1 MRKTKLFASILAL
14 SLVATSVPAVN
25 SFSGS
30 DKAEASETEVSVTS
44 GSSIV
49 KEPLGEGEVEVA
61 KSQYTNPI
69 GGYDN
74 NGKLTYGGDPSAMV
88 DGDTVYLY
96 TGHDIAHGDSYV
108 IDGWICYSTK
118 DLLNW
123 KYEGEILNAEDVSWA
138 KPEDDGEY
146 KGKKISAWAAQ
157 TVKHNG
163 KYYFYYCTWD
173 QTASGQ
179 QSIGVAI
186 SDSPT
191 GPFKDLGK
199 PVVSGK
205 VTDFGTETS
214 AWNDIDPTVWIEKD
228 DKGEE
233 HRYLAWGNGNYY
245 ICELNDDMISVK
257 DQNGD
262 GKITGGKSV
271 KDADVIQKTSVTT
284 YTEAPWLYRRQD
296 ANGNYYGQYYLF
308 YASGWREGMSYATTD
323 DLLNGEWSEGKE
335 IARPNVTSNTNHM
348 AVIDFK
354 GKTYFIYH
362 NGALAGGNGYRRVAN
377 ITELKFNEDGS
388 IDEVPETTAGIA
400 GTTTKIY
407 TKAGAGV
414 LAHENFLNSFDDADY
429 LYENVYVGAMGYSDV
444 KDAQWVLTDGKSD
457 KTKPAYVSIQ
467 SENKSGL
474 YLTVNDNGKVTLNQ
488 DSTGTDEMAKRQT
501 FRSVKALDGSEDGV
515 SFESVY
521 KPGQYLTIVNNAL
534 KITDGTDKAAATF
547 VVGENSETP
556 VLRGIS
562 LTTGTNVITQGQKIS
577 KIYFSDVKA
586 IYSDETQKTL
596 AASDYKVDY
605 SKVNVNKTGTQYATV
620 SYTEGDITKTV
631 SVGVTVMPKLKAVT
645 SLKAKV
651 TKKKKAKKA
660 KVVLSWNYSSKV
672 TGYEV
677 YYKTSKNGKFKYA
690 TEVTGKKCTVSEE
703 TTFKAG
709 KTYWVAVKAYR
720 EYNGKTLTGPVKSIK
735 IKIKK

>member
-14 SLVATSVPAVN
+14 SLVATSVPAIS
-25 SFSGS
+25 SFSAS
-30 DKAEASETEVSVTS
+30 DKAEASETDATS
-44 GSSIV
+44 GSGTV
-49 KEPLGEGEVEVA
+49 KEQLGDGEVEVA

-96 TGHDIAHGDSYV
+96 TGHDIATGDSYV

-123 KYEGEILNAEDVSWA
+123 KYEGEIMSSKDISWA
-138 KPEDDGEY
+138 NVAN
-146 KGKKISAWAAQ
+146 SAWAAQ

-173 QTASGQ
+173 KTAKASSNINAGE
-179 QSIGVAI
+179 QSIGVAV

-199 PVVSGK
+199 PVVSGE

-214 AWNDIDPTVWIEKD
+214 EWNDIDPTVWIEKD

-262 GKITGGKSV
+262 GKITGGTSTKT
-271 KDADVIQKTSVTT
+271 ADVIQKTSVTS

-400 GTTTKIY
+400 GTATKIY

-414 LAHENFLNSFDDADY
+414 LAHKNFLNSFDDADY
-429 LYENVYVGAMGYSDV
+429 PYKNIYVGAMGYSDV

-474 YLTVNDNGKVTLNQ
+474 YLTVNDNGKVTLDQ
-488 DSTGTDEMAKRQT
+488 DTTGTDEMAKRQT
-501 FRSVKALDGSEDGV
+501 FRSIKALDGSEDGV

-521 KPGQYLTIVNNAL
+521 KPGQYLTIVNNVL
-534 KITDGTDKAAATF
+534 KITDGTDKTAATF
-547 VVGENSETP
+547 IVGENSETQ

-562 LTTGTNVITQGQKIS
+562 LTAGTNVITQGEKIK
-577 KIYFSDVKA
+577 KINFSNVKA
-586 IYSDETQKTL
+586 IYSDETQKTI
-596 AASDYKVDY
+596 ASSDYKVDY
-605 SKVNVNKTGTQYATV
+605 SKVNINKVGTQYATV
-620 SYTEGDITKTV
+620 SYTEGEVTKTV
-631 SVGVTVMPKLKAVT
+631 SVSVNVLPKLKAVT

-651 TKKKKAKKA
+651 TKKKNAKNA
-660 KVVLSWNYSSKV
+660 KVVLSWNCSSKV

-677 YYKTSKNGKFKYA
+677 YYKTSKNGKLKYA

-709 KTYWVAVKAYR
+709 KTYWLAVKAYR

-735 IKIKK
+735 VKIKK

>member
-14 SLVATSVPAVN
+14 SLVATSVPAIN

-61 KSQYTNPI
+61 KSRYTNPI

-74 NGKLTYGGDPSAMV
+74 NGKLTYGGDPAAMV

-96 TGHDIAHGDSYV
+96 TGHDVATGDSYV

-123 KYEGEILNAEDVSWA
+123 KYEGEIMSSKDISWA
-138 KPEDDGEY
+138 NVAD
-146 KGKKISAWAAQ
+146 SAWAAQ

-173 QTASGQ
+173 KTAKASSKIKAGE
-179 QSIGVAI
+179 QSIGVAV

-199 PVVSGK
+199 PIVSGE
-205 VTDFGTETS
+205 VTDFGTES
-214 AWNDIDPTVWIEKD
+214 SEWNDIDPTVWIEKD

-262 GKITGGKSV
+262 GKITGGTSTKT
-271 KDADVIQKTSVTT
+271 ADVIQKTSVTS

-429 LYENVYVGAMGYSDV
+429 PYENVYVGAMGYSDV

-534 KITDGTDKAAATF
+534 KITDGTDKAVATF

-562 LTTGTNVITQGQKIS
+562 LTAGTNVITQGQKIS
-577 KIYFSDVKA
+577 KINFSNVKA

>member
-14 SLVATSVPAVN
+14 SLVATSVPAIN

-61 KSQYTNPI
+61 KSRYTNPI

-74 NGKLTYGGDPSAMV
+74 NGKLTYGGDPAVMV

-96 TGHDIAHGDSYV
+96 TGHDVATGDSYV

-123 KYEGEILNAEDVSWA
+123 KYEGEIMSSKDISWA
-138 KPEDDGEY
+138 NVAD
-146 KGKKISAWAAQ
+146 SAWAAQ

-173 QTASGQ
+173 KTAKASSKIKAGE
-179 QSIGVAI
+179 QSIGVAV

-199 PVVSGK
+199 PIVSGE
-205 VTDFGTETS
+205 VTDFGTES
-214 AWNDIDPTVWIEKD
+214 SEWNDIDPTVWIEKD

-262 GKITGGKSV
+262 GKITGGTSTKT
-271 KDADVIQKTSVTT
+271 ADVIQKTSVTS

-429 LYENVYVGAMGYSDV
+429 PYENVYVGAMGYSDV

-562 LTTGTNVITQGQKIS
+562 LTAGTNVITQGQKIS
-577 KIYFSDVKA
+577 KINFSNVKA

>member
-14 SLVATSVPAVN
+14 SLVATSVPAIN

-61 KSQYTNPI
+61 KSRYTNPI

-74 NGKLTYGGDPSAMV
+74 NGKLTYGGDPAAMV

-96 TGHDIAHGDSYV
+96 TGHDVATGDSYV

-179 QSIGVAI
+179 QSIGVAV

-233 HRYLAWGNGNYY
+233 HRYLAWGNVNYY

-400 GTTTKIY
+400 GSTTKIY

-429 LYENVYVGAMGYSDV
+429 PYENVYVGAMGYSDV

-521 KPGQYLTIVNNAL
+521 KPGQYLTIVNNVL

-562 LTTGTNVITQGQKIS
+562 LTAGTNVITQGQKIS
-577 KIYFSDVKA
+577 KINFSNVKA

>member
-429 LYENVYVGAMGYSDV
+429 PYENVYVGAMGYSDV

-521 KPGQYLTIVNNAL
+521 KPGQYLTIVNNVL

-562 LTTGTNVITQGQKIS
+562 LTAGTNVITQGQKIS
-577 KIYFSDVKA
+577 KINFSNVKA

-620 SYTEGDITKTV
+620 SYTEGDITKIV

>member
-14 SLVATSVPAVN
+14 SLVATSVPAIN

-61 KSQYTNPI
+61 KSRYTNPI

-74 NGKLTYGGDPSAMV
+74 NGKLTYGGDPAAMV

-96 TGHDIAHGDSYV
+96 TGHDVATGDSYV

-123 KYEGEILNAEDVSWA
+123 KYEGEIMSSKDISWA
-138 KPEDDGEY
+138 NVAD
-146 KGKKISAWAAQ
+146 SAWAAQ

-173 QTASGQ
+173 KTAKASSKIKAGE
-179 QSIGVAI
+179 QSIGVAV

-199 PVVSGK
+199 PIVSGE
-205 VTDFGTETS
+205 VTDFGTES
-214 AWNDIDPTVWIEKD
+214 SEWNDIDPTVWIEKD

-262 GKITGGKSV
+262 GKITGGTSTKT
-271 KDADVIQKTSVTT
+271 ADVIQKTSVTS

-429 LYENVYVGAMGYSDV
+429 PYENVYVGAMGYSDV

-562 LTTGTNVITQGQKIS
+562 LTAGTNVITQGQKIS
-577 KIYFSDVKA
+577 KINFSNVKA

-720 EYNGKTLTGPVKSIK
+720 EYNGKTLTGSVKSIK

>member
-14 SLVATSVPAVN
+14 SLVATSVPAIN

-61 KSQYTNPI
+61 KSRYTNPI

-74 NGKLTYGGDPSAMV
+74 NGKLTYGGDPAAMV

-96 TGHDIAHGDSYV
+96 TGHDVATGDSYV

-123 KYEGEILNAEDVSWA
+123 KYEGEIMSSKDISWA
-138 KPEDDGEY
+138 NVAD
-146 KGKKISAWAAQ
+146 SAWAAQ

-173 QTASGQ
+173 KTAKASSKIKAGE
-179 QSIGVAI
+179 QSIGVAV

-199 PVVSGK
+199 PIVSGE
-205 VTDFGTETS
+205 VTDFGTES
-214 AWNDIDPTVWIEKD
+214 SEWNDIDPTVWIEKD

-262 GKITGGKSV
+262 GKITGGTSTKT
-271 KDADVIQKTSVTT
+271 ADVIQKTSVTS

-429 LYENVYVGAMGYSDV
+429 PYENVYVGAMGYSDV

-556 VLRGIS
+556 VLRGI
-562 LTTGTNVITQGQKIS
+562 TGTEDK
-577 KIYFSDVKA
+577 
-586 IYSDETQKTL
+586 
-596 AASDYKVDY
+596 
-605 SKVNVNKTGTQYATV
+605 
-620 SYTEGDITKTV
+620 
-631 SVGVTVMPKLKAVT
+631 
-645 SLKAKV
+645 
-651 TKKKKAKKA
+651 
-660 KVVLSWNYSSKV
+660 
-672 TGYEV
+672 
-677 YYKTSKNGKFKYA
+677 
-690 TEVTGKKCTVSEE
+690 
-703 TTFKAG
+703 
-709 KTYWVAVKAYR
+709 
-720 EYNGKTLTGPVKSIK
+720 
-735 IKIKK
+735 

>member
-30 DKAEASETEVSVTS
+30 DKAEASEADVSVTS

-74 NGKLTYGGDPSAMV
+74 NGKLTYGGDPAAMV

-96 TGHDIAHGDSYV
+96 TGHDVATGDSYV

-138 KPEDDGEY
+138 KPEDNGEY

-179 QSIGVAI
+179 QSIGVAV

-429 LYENVYVGAMGYSDV
+429 PYENVYVGAMGYSDV

-521 KPGQYLTIVNNAL
+521 KPGQYLTIVNNVL

-562 LTTGTNVITQGQKIS
+562 LTAGTNVITQGQKIS
-577 KIYFSDVKA
+577 KINFSNVKA

-605 SKVNVNKTGTQYATV
+605 SKVNANKTGTQYATV

>member
-14 SLVATSVPAVN
+14 SLVATSVPAIN

-61 KSQYTNPI
+61 KSRYTNPI

-74 NGKLTYGGDPSAMV
+74 NGKLTYGGDPAAMV

-96 TGHDIAHGDSYV
+96 TGHDVATGDSYV

-123 KYEGEILNAEDVSWA
+123 KYEGEIMSSKDISWA
-138 KPEDDGEY
+138 NVAD
-146 KGKKISAWAAQ
+146 SAWAAQ

-173 QTASGQ
+173 KTAKASSKIKAGE
-179 QSIGVAI
+179 QSIGVAV

-199 PVVSGK
+199 PIVSGE
-205 VTDFGTETS
+205 VTDFGTES
-214 AWNDIDPTVWIEKD
+214 SEWNDIDPTVWIEKD

-262 GKITGGKSV
+262 GKITGGTSTKT
-271 KDADVIQKTSVTT
+271 ADVIQKTSVTS

-429 LYENVYVGAMGYSDV
+429 PYENVYVGAMGYSDV

-562 LTTGTNVITQGQKIS
+562 LTAGTNVITQGQKIS
-577 KIYFSDVKA
+577 KINFSNVKA

-720 EYNGKTLTGPVKSIK
+720 EYNGKTLTGPVKSLSLIH
-735 IKIKK
+735 I

>member
-14 SLVATSVPAVN
+14 SLVATSVPAIN

-61 KSQYTNPI
+61 KSRYTNPI

-74 NGKLTYGGDPSAMV
+74 NGKLTYGGDPAAMV

-96 TGHDIAHGDSYV
+96 TGHDVATGDSYV

-123 KYEGEILNAEDVSWA
+123 KYEGEIMSSKDISWA
-138 KPEDDGEY
+138 NVAD
-146 KGKKISAWAAQ
+146 SAWAAQ

-173 QTASGQ
+173 KTAKASSKIKAGE
-179 QSIGVAI
+179 QSIGVAV

-199 PVVSGK
+199 PIVSGE
-205 VTDFGTETS
+205 VTDFGTES
-214 AWNDIDPTVWIEKD
+214 SEWNDIDPTVWIEKD

-233 HRYLAWGNGNYY
+233 HRYLAWGNGSYY

-262 GKITGGKSV
+262 GKITGGTSTKT
-271 KDADVIQKTSVTT
+271 ADVIQKTSVTS

-429 LYENVYVGAMGYSDV
+429 PYENVYVGAMGYSDV

-562 LTTGTNVITQGQKIS
+562 LTAGTNVITQGQKIS
-577 KIYFSDVKA
+577 KINFSNVKA

>member
-14 SLVATSVPAVN
+14 SLVATSVPAIN

-61 KSQYTNPI
+61 KSRYTNPI

-74 NGKLTYGGDPSAMV
+74 NGKLTYGGDPAAMV

-96 TGHDIAHGDSYV
+96 TGHDVATGDSYV

-123 KYEGEILNAEDVSWA
+123 KYEGEIMSSKDISWA
-138 KPEDDGEY
+138 NVAD
-146 KGKKISAWAAQ
+146 SAWAAQ

-173 QTASGQ
+173 KTAKASSKIKAGE
-179 QSIGVAI
+179 QSIGVAV

-199 PVVSGK
+199 PIVSGE
-205 VTDFGTETS
+205 VTDFGTES
-214 AWNDIDPTVWIEKD
+214 SEWNDIDPTVWIEKD

-262 GKITGGKSV
+262 GKITGGTSTKT
-271 KDADVIQKTSVTT
+271 ADVIQKTSVTS

-429 LYENVYVGAMGYSDV
+429 PYENVYVGAMGYSDV

-534 KITDGTDKAAATF
+534 KITDGTDKADATF

-562 LTTGTNVITQGQKIS
+562 LTAGTNVITQGQKIS
-577 KIYFSDVKA
+577 KINFSNVKA

>member
-14 SLVATSVPAVN
+14 SLVATSVPAIN

-61 KSQYTNPI
+61 KSRYTNPI

-74 NGKLTYGGDPSAMV
+74 NGKLTYGGDPAAMV

-96 TGHDIAHGDSYV
+96 TGHDVATGDSYV

-123 KYEGEILNAEDVSWA
+123 KYEGEIMSSKDISWA
-138 KPEDDGEY
+138 NVAD
-146 KGKKISAWAAQ
+146 SAWAAQ

-173 QTASGQ
+173 KTAKASSKIKAGE
-179 QSIGVAI
+179 QSIGVAV

-191 GPFKDLGK
+191 VPFKDLGK
-199 PVVSGK
+199 PIVSGE
-205 VTDFGTETS
+205 VTDFGTES
-214 AWNDIDPTVWIEKD
+214 SEWNDIDPTVWIEKD

-262 GKITGGKSV
+262 GKITGGTSTKT
-271 KDADVIQKTSVTT
+271 ADVIQKTSVTS

-323 DLLNGEWSEGKE
+323 DFLNGEWSEGKE
-335 IARPNVTSNTNHM
+335 IARPNVTSNTIHM
-348 AVIDFK
+348 AVIDFM

-429 LYENVYVGAMGYSDV
+429 PYENVYVGAMGYSDV

-562 LTTGTNVITQGQKIS
+562 LTAGTNVITQGQKIS
-577 KIYFSDVKA
+577 KINFSNVKA

>member
-14 SLVATSVPAVN
+14 SLVATSVPAIN

-74 NGKLTYGGDPSAMV
+74 NGKLTYGGDPAAMV

-96 TGHDIAHGDSYV
+96 TGHDIADGDSYV

-123 KYEGEILNAEDVSWA
+123 KYEGEIMSSKDISWA
-138 KPEDDGEY
+138 NVDN
-146 KGKKISAWAAQ
+146 SAWAAQ

-173 QTASGQ
+173 KNTKASDKIKAGE
-179 QSIGVAI
+179 QSIGVAV

-199 PVVSGK
+199 PIVSGE
-205 VTDFGTETS
+205 VTDFGTES
-214 AWNDIDPTVWIEKD
+214 SEWNDIDPTVWIEKD

-262 GKITGGKSV
+262 GKITGGTSTKT
-271 KDADVIQKTSVTT
+271 ADVIQKTSVTS

-414 LAHENFLNSFDDADY
+414 LAHKNFINSVSDADY
-429 LYENVYVGAMGYSDV
+429 PYKNIYVGAMGYSDTN
-444 KDAQWVLTDGKSD
+444 DAQWVLTDGKAD

-488 DSTGTDEMAKRQT
+488 DSDGTAETAKRQT
-501 FRSVKALDGSEDGV
+501 FRSIKALDGSEDGV

-521 KPGQYLTIVNNAL
+521 KPGQYLTIVNNVL

-562 LTTGTNVITQGQKIS
+562 LTAGTNVITQGQKIS
-577 KIYFSDVKA
+577 KINFSNVKA

>member
-14 SLVATSVPAVN
+14 SLVATSVPAIN

-61 KSQYTNPI
+61 KSRYTNPI

-74 NGKLTYGGDPSAMV
+74 NGKLTYGGDPAAMV

-96 TGHDIAHGDSYV
+96 TGHDVATGDSYV

-118 DLLNW
+118 DLVNW
-123 KYEGEILNAEDVSWA
+123 KYEGEIMSAKDISWA
-138 KPEDDGEY
+138 TGST
-146 KGKKISAWAAQ
+146 SAWAAQ

-173 QTASGQ
+173 ATSGNGQ
-179 QSIGVAI
+179 QSIGVAV

-205 VTDFGTETS
+205 VTDFGTESST
-214 AWNDIDPTVWIEKD
+214 WNDIDPTVWIEKD

-262 GKITGGKSV
+262 GKITGGTSTKT
-271 KDADVIQKTSVTT
+271 ADVIQKTSVTS

-296 ANGNYYGQYYLF
+296 ANGNYYGKYYLF

-429 LYENVYVGAMGYSDV
+429 PYENVYVGAMGYSDV

-521 KPGQYLTIVNNAL
+521 KPGQYLTIVHNVL

-562 LTTGTNVITQGQKIS
+562 LTAGTNVITQGQKIS
-577 KIYFSDVKA
+577 KINFSNVKA

-605 SKVNVNKTGTQYATV
+605 SKVNANKTGTQYATV

>member
-14 SLVATSVPAVN
+14 SLVATSVPAIN

-61 KSQYTNPI
+61 KSRYTNPI

-74 NGKLTYGGDPSAMV
+74 NGKLTYGGDPAAMV

-138 KPEDDGEY
+138 KPEDNGEY

-179 QSIGVAI
+179 QSIGVAV

-429 LYENVYVGAMGYSDV
+429 PYENVYVGAMGYSDV

-521 KPGQYLTIVNNAL
+521 KPGQYLTIVNNVL

-562 LTTGTNVITQGQKIS
+562 LTAGTNVITQGQKIS
-577 KIYFSDVKA
+577 KINFSNVKA

>member
-14 SLVATSVPAVN
+14 SLVATSVPAIN

-49 KEPLGEGEVEVA
+49 KEPLREGEVEVA
-61 KSQYTNPI
+61 KSRYTNPI

-74 NGKLTYGGDPSAMV
+74 NGKLTYGGDPAAMV

-96 TGHDIAHGDSYV
+96 TGHDVATGDSYV

-123 KYEGEILNAEDVSWA
+123 KYEGEIMSSKDISWA
-138 KPEDDGEY
+138 NVAD
-146 KGKKISAWAAQ
+146 SAWAAQ

-173 QTASGQ
+173 KTAKASSKIKAGE
-179 QSIGVAI
+179 QSIGVAV

-199 PVVSGK
+199 PIVSGE
-205 VTDFGTETS
+205 VTDFGTES
-214 AWNDIDPTVWIEKD
+214 SEWNDIDPTVWIEKD

-262 GKITGGKSV
+262 GKITGGTSTKT
-271 KDADVIQKTSVTT
+271 ADVIQKTSVTS

-429 LYENVYVGAMGYSDV
+429 PYENVYVGAMGYSDV

-562 LTTGTNVITQGQKIS
+562 LTAGTNVITQGQKIS
-577 KIYFSDVKA
+577 KINFSNVKA

>member
-14 SLVATSVPAVN
+14 SLVATSVPAIN

-61 KSQYTNPI
+61 KSRYTNPI

-74 NGKLTYGGDPSAMV
+74 NGKLTYGGDPAAMV

-96 TGHDIAHGDSYV
+96 TGHDVATGDSYV

-123 KYEGEILNAEDVSWA
+123 KYEGEIMSSKDISWA
-138 KPEDDGEY
+138 NVAD
-146 KGKKISAWAAQ
+146 SAWAAQ

-173 QTASGQ
+173 KTAKASSKIKAGE
-179 QSIGVAI
+179 QSIGVAV

-199 PVVSGK
+199 PIVSGE
-205 VTDFGTETS
+205 VTDFGTES
-214 AWNDIDPTVWIEKD
+214 SEWNDIDPTVWIEKD

-262 GKITGGKSV
+262 GKITGGTSTKT
-271 KDADVIQKTSVTT
+271 ADVIQKTSVTS

-429 LYENVYVGAMGYSDV
+429 PYENVYVGAMGYSDV

-562 LTTGTNVITQGQKIS
+562 LTARTNVITQGQKIS
-577 KIYFSDVKA
+577 KINFSNVKA

>member
-14 SLVATSVPAVN
+14 SLVATSVPAIN

-61 KSQYTNPI
+61 KSRYTNPI

-74 NGKLTYGGDPSAMV
+74 NGKLTYGGDPAAMV

-96 TGHDIAHGDSYV
+96 TGHDVATGDSYV

-123 KYEGEILNAEDVSWA
+123 KYEGEIMSSKDISWA
-138 KPEDDGEY
+138 NVAD
-146 KGKKISAWAAQ
+146 SAWAAQ

-173 QTASGQ
+173 KTAKASSKIKAGE
-179 QSIGVAI
+179 QSIGVAV

-199 PVVSGK
+199 PIVSGE
-205 VTDFGTETS
+205 VTDFGTES
-214 AWNDIDPTVWIEKD
+214 SEWNDIDPTVWIEKD

-262 GKITGGKSV
+262 GKITGGTSTKT
-271 KDADVIQKTSVTT
+271 ADVIQKTSVTS

-429 LYENVYVGAMGYSDV
+429 PYENVYVGAMGYSDV

-515 SFESVY
+515 SIESVY

-562 LTTGTNVITQGQKIS
+562 LTAGTNVITQGQKIS
-577 KIYFSDVKA
+577 KINFSNVKA

>member
-30 DKAEASETEVSVTS
+30 DKAEASEADVSVTS

-74 NGKLTYGGDPSAMV
+74 NGKLTYGGDPAAMV

-96 TGHDIAHGDSYV
+96 TGHDVATGDSYV

-138 KPEDDGEY
+138 KPEDNGEY

-179 QSIGVAI
+179 QSIGVAV

-429 LYENVYVGAMGYSDV
+429 PYENVYVGAMGYSDV

-521 KPGQYLTIVNNAL
+521 KPGQYLTIVNNVL

-562 LTTGTNVITQGQKIS
+562 LTAGTNVITQGQKIS
-577 KIYFSDVKA
+577 KINFSNVKA

>member
-14 SLVATSVPAVN
+14 SLVATSVPAIN

-61 KSQYTNPI
+61 KSRYTNPI

-74 NGKLTYGGDPSAMV
+74 NGKLTYGGDPAAMV

-96 TGHDIAHGDSYV
+96 TGHDVATGDSYV

-123 KYEGEILNAEDVSWA
+123 KYEGEIMSSKDISWA
-138 KPEDDGEY
+138 NVAD
-146 KGKKISAWAAQ
+146 SAWAAQ

-173 QTASGQ
+173 KTAKASSKIKAGE
-179 QSIGVAI
+179 QSIGVAV

-199 PVVSGK
+199 PIVSGE
-205 VTDFGTETS
+205 VTDFGTES
-214 AWNDIDPTVWIEKD
+214 SEWNDIDPTVWIEKD

-262 GKITGGKSV
+262 GKITGGTSTKT
-271 KDADVIQKTSVTT
+271 ADVIQKTSVTS

-429 LYENVYVGAMGYSDV
+429 PYENVYVGAMGYSDV

-488 DSTGTDEMAKRQT
+488 DSTGTYEMAKRQT

-562 LTTGTNVITQGQKIS
+562 LTAGTNVITQGQKIS
-577 KIYFSDVKA
+577 KINFSNVKA

>member
-14 SLVATSVPAVN
+14 SLVATSVPAIN

-61 KSQYTNPI
+61 KSRYTNPI

-74 NGKLTYGGDPSAMV
+74 NGKLTYGGDPAAMV

-96 TGHDIAHGDSYV
+96 TGHDVATGDSYV

-123 KYEGEILNAEDVSWA
+123 KYEGEIMSSKDISWA
-138 KPEDDGEY
+138 NVAD
-146 KGKKISAWAAQ
+146 SAWAAQ

-173 QTASGQ
+173 KTAKASSKIKAGE
-179 QSIGVAI
+179 QSIGVAV

-199 PVVSGK
+199 PIVSGE
-205 VTDFGTETS
+205 VTDFGTES
-214 AWNDIDPTVWIEKD
+214 SEWNDIDPTVWIEKD

-262 GKITGGKSV
+262 GKITGGTSTKT
-271 KDADVIQKTSVTT
+271 ADVIQKTSVTS

-429 LYENVYVGAMGYSDV
+429 PYENVYVGAMGYSDV

-562 LTTGTNVITQGQKIS
+562 LTAGTNVITQGQKIS
-577 KIYFSDVKA
+577 KINFSNVKA

-677 YYKTSKNGKFKYA
+677 YYKTSQNGKFKYA

>member
-14 SLVATSVPAVN
+14 SLVATSVPAIN

-61 KSQYTNPI
+61 KSRYTNPI

-74 NGKLTYGGDPSAMV
+74 NGKLTYGGDPAAMV

-96 TGHDIAHGDSYV
+96 TGHDVATGDSYV

-123 KYEGEILNAEDVSWA
+123 KYEGEIMSSKDISWA
-138 KPEDDGEY
+138 NVAD
-146 KGKKISAWAAQ
+146 SAWAAQ

-173 QTASGQ
+173 KTSKASSKIKAGE
-179 QSIGVAI
+179 QSIGVAV

-199 PVVSGK
+199 PIVSGE
-205 VTDFGTETS
+205 VTDFGTES
-214 AWNDIDPTVWIEKD
+214 SEWNDIDPTVWIEKD

-262 GKITGGKSV
+262 GKITGGTSTKT
-271 KDADVIQKTSVTT
+271 ADVIQKTSVTS

-429 LYENVYVGAMGYSDV
+429 PYENVYVGAMGYSDV

-562 LTTGTNVITQGQKIS
+562 LTAGTNVITQGQKIS
-577 KIYFSDVKA
+577 KINFSNVKA

>member
-14 SLVATSVPAVN
+14 SLVATSVPAIN

-61 KSQYTNPI
+61 KSRYTNPI

-74 NGKLTYGGDPSAMV
+74 NGKLTYGGDPAAMV

-96 TGHDIAHGDSYV
+96 TGHDVATGDSYV

-123 KYEGEILNAEDVSWA
+123 KYEGEIMSSKDISWA
-138 KPEDDGEY
+138 NVAD
-146 KGKKISAWAAQ
+146 SAWAAQ

-173 QTASGQ
+173 KTAKASSKIKAGE
-179 QSIGVAI
+179 QSIGVAV

-199 PVVSGK
+199 PIVSGE
-205 VTDFGTETS
+205 VTDFGTES
-214 AWNDIDPTVWIEKD
+214 SEWNDIYPTVWIEKD

-262 GKITGGKSV
+262 GKITGGTSTKT
-271 KDADVIQKTSVTT
+271 ADVIQKTSVTS

-429 LYENVYVGAMGYSDV
+429 PYENVYVGAMGYSDV

-562 LTTGTNVITQGQKIS
+562 LTAGTNVITQGQKIS
-577 KIYFSDVKA
+577 KINFSNVKA

>member
-14 SLVATSVPAVN
+14 SLVATSVPAIN

-61 KSQYTNPI
+61 KSRYTNPI

-74 NGKLTYGGDPSAMV
+74 NGKLTYGGDPAAMV

-96 TGHDIAHGDSYV
+96 TGHDVATGDSYV

-123 KYEGEILNAEDVSWA
+123 KYEGEIMSSKDISWA
-138 KPEDDGEY
+138 NVAD
-146 KGKKISAWAAQ
+146 SAWAAQ

-173 QTASGQ
+173 KTAKASSKIKAGE
-179 QSIGVAI
+179 QSIGVAV

-199 PVVSGK
+199 PIVSGE
-205 VTDFGTETS
+205 VTDFGTES
-214 AWNDIDPTVWIEKD
+214 SEWNDIDPTVWIEKD

-262 GKITGGKSV
+262 GKITGGTSTKT
-271 KDADVIQKTSVTT
+271 ADVIQKTSVTS

-429 LYENVYVGAMGYSDV
+429 PYENVYVGAMGYSDV

-562 LTTGTNVITQGQKIS
+562 LTAGTNVITQGQKIS
-577 KIYFSDVKA
+577 KINFSNVKA

-645 SLKAKV
+645 CLKAKV

>member
-14 SLVATSVPAVN
+14 SLVATSVPAIN

-30 DKAEASETEVSVTS
+30 DKAEASETDVSVTS

-61 KSQYTNPI
+61 KSRYTNPI

-74 NGKLTYGGDPSAMV
+74 NGKLTYGGDPAAMV

-179 QSIGVAI
+179 QSIGVAV

-429 LYENVYVGAMGYSDV
+429 PYENVYVGAMGYSDV

-521 KPGQYLTIVNNAL
+521 KPGQYLTIVNNVL

-562 LTTGTNVITQGQKIS
+562 LTAGTNVITQGQKIS
-577 KIYFSDVKA
+577 KINFSNVKA

-605 SKVNVNKTGTQYATV
+605 SKVNANKTGTQYATV

>member
-179 QSIGVAI
+179 QSIGVAV

-400 GTTTKIY
+400 GSTTKIY

-429 LYENVYVGAMGYSDV
+429 PYENVYVGAMGYSDV

-521 KPGQYLTIVNNAL
+521 KPGQYLTIVNNTL
-534 KITDGTDKAAATF
+534 KITDGTDKVAATF
-547 VVGENSETP
+547 IVGENSETP

-562 LTTGTNVITQGQKIS
+562 LTAGTNVITQGQKIS
-577 KIYFSDVKA
+577 KINFSNVKA
-586 IYSDETQKTL
+586 IYSNETQKTL

-605 SKVNVNKTGTQYATV
+605 SKVNANKTGTQYATV

>member
-14 SLVATSVPAVN
+14 SLVATSVPAIN

-30 DKAEASETEVSVTS
+30 DKAEASETDVSVTS

-61 KSQYTNPI
+61 KSRYTNPI

-74 NGKLTYGGDPSAMV
+74 NGKLTYGGDPAAMV

-96 TGHDIAHGDSYV
+96 TGHDVATGDSYV

-123 KYEGEILNAEDVSWA
+123 KYEGEIMSSKDISWA
-138 KPEDDGEY
+138 NVAD
-146 KGKKISAWAAQ
+146 SAWAAQ

-173 QTASGQ
+173 KTAKASSKINAGE
-179 QSIGVAI
+179 QSIGVAV

-199 PVVSGK
+199 PIVSGE
-205 VTDFGTETS
+205 VTDFGTES
-214 AWNDIDPTVWIEKD
+214 SEWNDIDPTVWIEKD

-262 GKITGGKSV
+262 GKITGGTSTKT
-271 KDADVIQKTSVTT
+271 ADVIQKTSVTS

-429 LYENVYVGAMGYSDV
+429 PYENVYVGAMGYSDV

-521 KPGQYLTIVNNAL
+521 KPGQYLTIVNNVL

-562 LTTGTNVITQGQKIS
+562 LTAGTNVITQGQKIS
-577 KIYFSDVKA
+577 KINFSNVKA

-677 YYKTSKNGKFKYA
+677 YYKTSKNGKLKYA

>member
-14 SLVATSVPAVN
+14 SLVATSVPAIN

-61 KSQYTNPI
+61 KSRYTNPI

-74 NGKLTYGGDPSAMV
+74 NGKLTYGGDPAAMV

-96 TGHDIAHGDSYV
+96 TGHDVATGDSYV

-123 KYEGEILNAEDVSWA
+123 KYEGEIMSSKDISWA
-138 KPEDDGEY
+138 NVAD
-146 KGKKISAWAAQ
+146 SAWAAQ

-173 QTASGQ
+173 KTAKASSKIKAGE
-179 QSIGVAI
+179 QSIGVAV

-199 PVVSGK
+199 PIVSGE
-205 VTDFGTETS
+205 VTDFGTES
-214 AWNDIDPTVWIEKD
+214 SEWNDIDPTVWIEKD

-262 GKITGGKSV
+262 GKITGGTSTKT
-271 KDADVIQKTSVTT
+271 ADVIQKTSVTS

-429 LYENVYVGAMGYSDV
+429 PYENVYVGAMGYSDV

-474 YLTVNDNGKVTLNQ
+474 YLTVNDNGKVTFNQ

-562 LTTGTNVITQGQKIS
+562 LTAGTNVITQGQKIS
-577 KIYFSDVKA
+577 KINFSNVKA

>member
-14 SLVATSVPAVN
+14 SLVATSVPAIN

-61 KSQYTNPI
+61 KSRYTNPI

-74 NGKLTYGGDPSAMV
+74 NGKLTYGGDPAAMV

-96 TGHDIAHGDSYV
+96 TGHDVATGDSYV

-123 KYEGEILNAEDVSWA
+123 KYEGEIMSSKDISWA
-138 KPEDDGEY
+138 NVAD
-146 KGKKISAWAAQ
+146 SAWAAQ

-173 QTASGQ
+173 KTAKASSKIKAGE
-179 QSIGVAI
+179 QSIGVAV

-199 PVVSGK
+199 PIVSGE
-205 VTDFGTETS
+205 VTDFGTES
-214 AWNDIDPTVWIEKD
+214 SEWNDIDPTVWIEKD

-262 GKITGGKSV
+262 GKITGGTSTKT
-271 KDADVIQKTSVTT
+271 ADVIQKTSVTS

-429 LYENVYVGAMGYSDV
+429 PYENVYVGAMGYSDV

-562 LTTGTNVITQGQKIS
+562 LTAGTNVITQGQKIS
-577 KIYFSDVKA
+577 KINFSNVKA

-690 TEVTGKKCTVSEE
+690 TEVIGKKCTVSEE

>member
-14 SLVATSVPAVN
+14 SLVATSVPTIN

-61 KSQYTNPI
+61 KSRYTNPI

-74 NGKLTYGGDPSAMV
+74 NGKLTYGGDPAAMV

-96 TGHDIAHGDSYV
+96 TGHDVATGDSYV

-123 KYEGEILNAEDVSWA
+123 KYEGEIMSSKDISWA
-138 KPEDDGEY
+138 NVAD
-146 KGKKISAWAAQ
+146 SAWAAQ

-173 QTASGQ
+173 KTAKASSKIKAGE
-179 QSIGVAI
+179 QSIGVAV

-199 PVVSGK
+199 PIVSGE
-205 VTDFGTETS
+205 VTDFGTES
-214 AWNDIDPTVWIEKD
+214 SEWNDIDPTVWIEKD

-262 GKITGGKSV
+262 GKITGGTSTKT
-271 KDADVIQKTSVTT
+271 ADVIQKTSVTS

-429 LYENVYVGAMGYSDV
+429 PYENVYVGAMGYSDV

-562 LTTGTNVITQGQKIS
+562 LTAGTNVITQGQKIS
-577 KIYFSDVKA
+577 KINFSNVKA

>member
-61 KSQYTNPI
+61 KSRYTNPI

-74 NGKLTYGGDPSAMV
+74 NGKLTYGGDPAAMV

-96 TGHDIAHGDSYV
+96 TGHDVATGDSYV

-123 KYEGEILNAEDVSWA
+123 KYEGEIMSSKDISWA
-138 KPEDDGEY
+138 NVAD
-146 KGKKISAWAAQ
+146 SAWAAQ

-173 QTASGQ
+173 KTAKASSKIKAGE
-179 QSIGVAI
+179 QSIGVAV

-199 PVVSGK
+199 PIVSGE
-205 VTDFGTETS
+205 VTDFGTES
-214 AWNDIDPTVWIEKD
+214 SEWNDIDPTVWIEKD

-262 GKITGGKSV
+262 GKITGGTSTKT
-271 KDADVIQKTSVTT
+271 ADVIQKTSVTS

-429 LYENVYVGAMGYSDV
+429 PYENVYVGAMGYSDV

-562 LTTGTNVITQGQKIS
+562 LTAGTNVITQGQKIS
-577 KIYFSDVKA
+577 KINFSNVKA

>member
-14 SLVATSVPAVN
+14 SLVATSVPAIN

-61 KSQYTNPI
+61 KSRYTNPI

-74 NGKLTYGGDPSAMV
+74 NGKLTYGGDPAAMV

-96 TGHDIAHGDSYV
+96 TGHDVATGDSYV

-123 KYEGEILNAEDVSWA
+123 KYEGEIMSSKDISWA
-138 KPEDDGEY
+138 NVAD
-146 KGKKISAWAAQ
+146 SAWAAQ

-173 QTASGQ
+173 KTAKASSKIKAGE
-179 QSIGVAI
+179 QSIGVAV

-199 PVVSGK
+199 PIVSGE
-205 VTDFGTETS
+205 VTDFGTES
-214 AWNDIDPTVWIEKD
+214 SEWNDIDPTVWIEKD
-228 DKGEE
+228 GKGEE

-262 GKITGGKSV
+262 GKITGGTSTKT
-271 KDADVIQKTSVTT
+271 ADVIQKTSVTS

-429 LYENVYVGAMGYSDV
+429 PYENVYVGAMGYSDV

-562 LTTGTNVITQGQKIS
+562 LTAGTNVITQGQKIS
-577 KIYFSDVKA
+577 KINFSNVKA

>member
-14 SLVATSVPAVN
+14 SLVATSVPAIN

-61 KSQYTNPI
+61 KSRYTNPI

-74 NGKLTYGGDPSAMV
+74 NGKLTYGGDPAAMV

-96 TGHDIAHGDSYV
+96 TGHDVATGDSYV

-123 KYEGEILNAEDVSWA
+123 KYEGEIMSSKDISWA
-138 KPEDDGEY
+138 NVAD
-146 KGKKISAWAAQ
+146 SAWAAQ

-173 QTASGQ
+173 KTAKASSKIKAGE
-179 QSIGVAI
+179 QSIGVAV
-186 SDSPT
+186 SDSPA

-199 PVVSGK
+199 PIVSGE
-205 VTDFGTETS
+205 VTDFGTES
-214 AWNDIDPTVWIEKD
+214 SEWNDIDPTVWIEKD

-262 GKITGGKSV
+262 GKITGGTSTKT
-271 KDADVIQKTSVTT
+271 ADVIQKTSVTS

-429 LYENVYVGAMGYSDV
+429 PYENVYVGAMGYSDV

-562 LTTGTNVITQGQKIS
+562 LTAGTNVITQGQKIS
-577 KIYFSDVKA
+577 KINFSNVKA

>member
-14 SLVATSVPAVN
+14 SLVATSVPAIN

-61 KSQYTNPI
+61 KSRYTNPI

-74 NGKLTYGGDPSAMV
+74 NGKLTYGGDPAAMV

-96 TGHDIAHGDSYV
+96 TGHDVATGDSYV

-123 KYEGEILNAEDVSWA
+123 KYEGEIMSSKDISWA
-138 KPEDDGEY
+138 NVAD
-146 KGKKISAWAAQ
+146 SAWAAQ

-173 QTASGQ
+173 KTAKASSKIKAGE
-179 QSIGVAI
+179 QSIGVAV

-199 PVVSGK
+199 PIVSGE
-205 VTDFGTETS
+205 VTDFGTES
-214 AWNDIDPTVWIEKD
+214 SEWNDIDPTVWIEKD

-262 GKITGGKSV
+262 GKITGGTSTKT
-271 KDADVIQKTSVTT
+271 ADVIQKTSVTS

-429 LYENVYVGAMGYSDV
+429 PYENVYVGAMGYSDV

-562 LTTGTNVITQGQKIS
+562 LTAGTNVITQGQKIS
-577 KIYFSDVKA
+577 KINFSNVKA

-645 SLKAKV
+645 SLLAKV

>member
-14 SLVATSVPAVN
+14 SLVATSVPAIN

-61 KSQYTNPI
+61 KSRYTNPI

-74 NGKLTYGGDPSAMV
+74 NGKLTYGGDPAAMV

-96 TGHDIAHGDSYV
+96 TGHDVATGDSYV

-123 KYEGEILNAEDVSWA
+123 KYEGEIMSSKDISWA
-138 KPEDDGEY
+138 NVAD
-146 KGKKISAWAAQ
+146 SAWAAQ

-173 QTASGQ
+173 KTAKASSKIKAGE
-179 QSIGVAI
+179 QSIGVAV

-199 PVVSGK
+199 PIVSGE
-205 VTDFGTETS
+205 VTDFGTES
-214 AWNDIDPTVWIEKD
+214 SEWNDIDPTVWIEKD

-262 GKITGGKSV
+262 GKITGGTSTKT
-271 KDADVIQKTSVTT
+271 ADVIQKTSVTS

-429 LYENVYVGAMGYSDV
+429 PYENVYVGAMGYSDV

-562 LTTGTNVITQGQKIS
+562 LTAGTNVITQGQKIS
-577 KIYFSDVKA
+577 KINFSNVKA

-720 EYNGKTLTGPVKSIK
+720 EYNGKTLMGPVKSIK

>member
-1 MRKTKLFASILAL
+1 MRKTKLFASVLAL
-14 SLVATSVPAVN
+14 SLVATSVPAIS

-61 KSQYTNPI
+61 KSRYTNPI

-74 NGKLTYGGDPSAMV
+74 NGKLTYGGDPAAMV

-96 TGHDIAHGDSYV
+96 TGHDVATGDSYV

-123 KYEGEILNAEDVSWA
+123 KYEGEIMSSKDISWA
-138 KPEDDGEY
+138 NVAD
-146 KGKKISAWAAQ
+146 SAWAAQ

-173 QTASGQ
+173 KTAKASSKIKAGE
-179 QSIGVAI
+179 QSIGVAV

-199 PVVSGK
+199 PIVSGE
-205 VTDFGTETS
+205 VTDFGTES
-214 AWNDIDPTVWIEKD
+214 SEWNDIDPTVWIEKD

-262 GKITGGKSV
+262 GKITGGTSTKT
-271 KDADVIQKTSVTT
+271 ADVIQKTSVTS

-400 GTTTKIY
+400 GSTTKIY

-429 LYENVYVGAMGYSDV
+429 PYENVYVGAMGYSDV

-474 YLTVNDNGKVTLNQ
+474 YLTVNDNGKVTLDQ
-488 DSTGTDEMAKRQT
+488 DTTGTDEMAKRQT
-501 FRSVKALDGSEDGV
+501 FRSIKALDGSEDGV

-534 KITDGTDKAAATF
+534 RITDGTDKAAATF
-547 VVGENSETP
+547 IVGENSETP

-562 LTTGTNVITQGQKIS
+562 LSAGTNVITQGEKIK
-577 KIYFSDVKA
+577 KINFSDVKA

-596 AASDYKVDY
+596 SSSDYKVDY
-605 SKVNVNKTGTQYATV
+605 STVNVNKAGTQYATV

-631 SVGVTVMPKLKAVT
+631 SVSVTVMPKLKAVT

-651 TKKKKAKKA
+651 TKKKNAKKA
-660 KVVLSWNYSSKV
+660 KVVLSWNCSSKV

-735 IKIKK
+735 VKIKK

>member
-61 KSQYTNPI
+61 KSRYTNPI

-96 TGHDIAHGDSYV
+96 TGHDVATGDSYV

-123 KYEGEILNAEDVSWA
+123 KYEGEIMSSKDISWA
-138 KPEDDGEY
+138 NVAD
-146 KGKKISAWAAQ
+146 SAWAAQ

-173 QTASGQ
+173 KTAKASSKINAGE
-179 QSIGVAI
+179 QSIGVAV

-199 PVVSGK
+199 PIVSGE
-205 VTDFGTETS
+205 VTDFGTES
-214 AWNDIDPTVWIEKD
+214 SEWNDIDPTVWIEKD

-262 GKITGGKSV
+262 GKITGGTSTKT
-271 KDADVIQKTSVTT
+271 ADVIQKTSVTS

-296 ANGNYYGQYYLF
+296 ANGNYYGKYYLF

-429 LYENVYVGAMGYSDV
+429 PYENVYVGAMGYSDV

-457 KTKPAYVSIQ
+457 KTKSAYVSIQ

-521 KPGQYLTIVNNAL
+521 KPGQYLTIVNNVL

-562 LTTGTNVITQGQKIS
+562 LTAGTNVITQGQKIS
-577 KIYFSDVKA
+577 KINFSNVKA

>member
-14 SLVATSVPAVN
+14 SLVATSVPAIN

-61 KSQYTNPI
+61 KSRYTNPI

-74 NGKLTYGGDPSAMV
+74 NGKLTYGGDPAAMV

-96 TGHDIAHGDSYV
+96 TGHDVATGDSYV

-123 KYEGEILNAEDVSWA
+123 KYEGEIMSSKDISWA
-138 KPEDDGEY
+138 NVAD
-146 KGKKISAWAAQ
+146 SAWAAQ

-173 QTASGQ
+173 KTAKASSKIKAGE
-179 QSIGVAI
+179 QSIGVAV

-199 PVVSGK
+199 PIVSGE
-205 VTDFGTETS
+205 VTDFGTES
-214 AWNDIDPTVWIEKD
+214 SEWNDIDPTVWIEKD

-262 GKITGGKSV
+262 GKITGGTSTKT
-271 KDADVIQKTSVTT
+271 ADVIQKTSVTS

-388 IDEVPETTAGIA
+388 IDGVPETTAGIA

-429 LYENVYVGAMGYSDV
+429 PYENVYVGAMGYSDV

-457 KTKPAYVSIQ
+457 KTKSAYVSIQ

-562 LTTGTNVITQGQKIS
+562 LTAGTNVITQGQKIS
-577 KIYFSDVKA
+577 KINFSNVKA